1 MSRGP
6 SRVSLV
12 AAIVLKDLREFAG
25 DKMWLTIT
33 PLGLASMIIAFWVLP
48 STVDETVSLGISPQA
63 MAEPL
68 DAMFNRGD
76 AQQEEAA
83 TAIELIAFDNEAALT
98 AAIAGEE
105 PGEDGE
111 EPPDLSMGLAFAD
124 DFSKAIVAGEP
135 TRVTLVV
142 DGTMPEPFER
152 AMASEAREI
161 AWAYQASSRGGHP
174 RDALPVSLPERSH
187 SILGEDRAGNQVPLR
202 ERMRP
207 MLALLVLMIG
217 SIGLAGL
224 VAVEIE
230 QRTVTAL
237 LVTPV
242 RTADLLA
249 AKGLTG
255 AVLAMGQ
262 ALVFVVATWSFGES
276 PLLVL
281 TLMLL
286 GSVMMSAIGMI
297 AGAAGRDFMSTM
309 FYGFALIVPLLV
321 PAFSV
326 LLPGSAALWIRLLPS
341 YGLTEA
347 LIRVVGYG
355 WGWGE
360 VLPHLGAT
368 LGWLVVLFLI
378 ALSVLKR
385 RVEAP

>member
-6 SRVSLV
+6 SRASLV

-48 STVDETVSLGISPQA
+48 STVDETVSLGISPHA

-76 AQQEEAA
+76 AEREEGA
-83 TAIELIAFDNEAALT
+83 TAIELIAFADEAALT

-105 PGEDGE
+105 PEEDGE
-111 EPPDLSMGLAFAD
+111 EPLDLSMGLAFAD
-124 DFSKAIVAGEP
+124 DFTAAIVAGEP
-135 TRVTLVV
+135 TTVSLVV

-161 AWAYQASSRGGHP
+161 AWAYQASARGGEP
-174 RDALPVSLPERSH
+174 GEALPVTLPERSH

-207 MLALLVLMIG
+207 MLALLVLMVG

-249 AKGLTG
+249 AKGVTG
-255 AVLAMGQ
+255 TVLAMGQ
-262 ALVFVVATWSFGES
+262 AVVFVVATWSFGES

-286 GSVMMSAIGMI
+286 GSVMMSAVGML
-297 AGAAGRDFMSTM
+297 AGAAGKDFMSTM

-326 LLPGSAALWIRLLPS
+326 LLPGSASLWVRLLPS

-347 LIRVVGYG
+347 LIRVAGYG

-368 LGWLVVLFLI
+368 LGWLVVLFGI
-378 ALSVLKR
+378 ALWVLRR